1 MTRPAT
7 RTVHHVDF
15 RTPVVPRPTVALA
28 GRVPRVAQLL
38 GLAHTIERMV
48 NDGELRD
55 LADAARVLGMTRA
68 RISQI
73 TNLLLLAPV
82 IQEAILKLPLVTT
95 GRDPITERQLR
106 AIVAEPDWGGQ
117 MELWNKVRG
126 LK

>member
-15 RTPVVPRPTVALA
+15 RPTPAPLPTVAPV
-28 GRVPRVAQLL
+28 GRVPRIARLL
-38 GLAHTIERMV
+38 ALAHKIDQKVR
-48 NDGELRD
+48 DGEFRD

-73 TNLLLLAPV
+73 TSLLLLAPR
-82 IQEAILKLPLVTT
+82 IQEAILDLPMVTS
-95 GRDPITERQLR
+95 GRDPITERLLR

-117 MELWNKVRG
+117 MELWNKVCG
-126 LK
+126 ST